1 MSTQKIEK
9 EKKRWKLWQK
19 LQKLAEPLKGRHNR
33 TTTADLLNT
42 SNDNSTMQ
50 LHGNRIAELAKYT
63 GLDLLLQLAPQ
74 FLD

>member
-1 MSTQKIEK
+1 MSTQKSEK
-9 EKKRWKLWQK
+9 EKKTTRQK
-19 LQKLAEPLKGRHNR
+19 LQKLMEPLKGRHNR
-33 TTTADLLNT
+33 TTTADLLDT

-50 LHGNRIAELAKYT
+50 FHGNRIAELEKYT